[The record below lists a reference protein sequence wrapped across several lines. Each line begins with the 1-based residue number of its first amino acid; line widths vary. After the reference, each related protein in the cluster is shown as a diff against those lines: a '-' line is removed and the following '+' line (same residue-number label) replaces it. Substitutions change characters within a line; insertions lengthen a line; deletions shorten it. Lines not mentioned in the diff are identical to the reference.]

1 MVTEARVSV
10 EEAARMATGRRIGPV
25 DTIWLNMDRPE
36 NLMVI
41 ESVMLLEQ
49 TPDWDAVRDVI
60 QTRLVDPYPVF
71 RERPLPPAH
80 VWDLPQWEPDPDFHL
95 DRHIRR
101 HTLRA
106 PGDDATLQRYIDRHL
121 HRPLDRRRPLW
132 EAHFVAGYLG
142 GAAVFFRM
150 HHSLADGIALT
161 RVLLSMTDAAPSGR
175 RRRPPPLP
183 LPGTAGG
190 LPAVARSLVPGSPLD
205 VARLAVRTAQVAKSL
220 LLTRNPPSAVG
231 GQPELRKRV
240 VWSHTYPLDDLKV
253 VGRLSGATLNDVLM
267 SAVAGALHRYQV
279 ASGER
284 PVDLTTMVPVNVR
297 PLDRELPREL
307 GNRFALV
314 FFTFPSAL
322 AAPLERLAETKRR
335 MDWLKHSPESLMT
348 FGLIM
353 AIGRTVADLERY
365 VVDFFANKAIGVT
378 TNVAGPADVRYL
390 AGTKVTG
397 VLGWVPGSGHHTVGV
412 CIFTYAGS
420 VRVGFRVDAARVR
433 NPQRLL
439 TAFEAEL
446 GDLVSLAGA
455 SSHADAKPRRRPR
468 RVARARREKARAH

>member
-1 MVTEARVSV
+1 
-10 EEAARMATGRRIGPV
+10 MATGRRIGPV

-41 ESVMLLEQ
+41 ESLIMLER
-49 TPDWDAVRDVI
+49 TPDWDAVRAVV
-60 QTRLVDPYPVF
+60 QARLVDPYPVF
-71 RERPLPPAH
+71 RERPLPPSRP
-80 VWDLPQWEPDPDFHL
+80 WGLPRWEPDPDFDL
-95 DRHIRR
+95 ERHIHR
-101 HTLRA
+101 HRLRT
-106 PGDDATLQRYIDRHL
+106 PGDDAALQRYIDRHL
-121 HRPLDRRRPLW
+121 HRPLDRRHPLW
-132 EAHFVAGYLG
+132 EAHFVEGYQG
-142 GAAVFFRM
+142 GAAIFLRM

-161 RVLLSMTDAAPSGR
+161 RVLLSMTDATPSGR
-175 RRRPPPLP
+175 RRANRPPPLP
-183 LPGTAGG
+183 GTVGG
-190 LPAVARSLVPGSPLD
+190 LPAVARALVPGGPLD
-205 VARLAVRTAQVAKSL
+205 LARLAVRTAQVTRAL

-240 VWSHTYPLDDLKV
+240 VWSHTYPLDDLKA

-279 ASGER
+279 ASGEE

-314 FFTFPSAL
+314 FFTFPSAV

-378 TNVAGPADVRYL
+378 TNVAGPVDVRYL
-390 AGTKVTG
+390 AGTQVTG

-412 CIFTYAGS
+412 CIFTYAGT

-439 TAFEAEL
+439 TAFEEEL
-446 GDLVSLAGA
+446 GELVALAGA
-455 SSHADAKPRRRPR
+455 
-468 RVARARREKARAH
+468 ARAGGSRGEKARAH